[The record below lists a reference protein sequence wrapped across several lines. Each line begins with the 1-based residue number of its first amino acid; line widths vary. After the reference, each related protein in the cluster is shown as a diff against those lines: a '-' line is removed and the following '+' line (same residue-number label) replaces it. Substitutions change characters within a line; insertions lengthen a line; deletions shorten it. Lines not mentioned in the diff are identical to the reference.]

1 MDERRE
7 HHNQNGEPFADSF
20 SDGDA
25 GGFERLEDAGEA
37 VAWDDATAAA
47 RLEREGRRRPS
58 LDRAMRAFDPE
69 AGAGAAADK
78 LERIKRELDSVPA
91 LPGVYLWK
99 DKSGQVIYVGKAK
112 QLRARMR
119 QYVNFQDDR
128 AKIPLLVDQID
139 SFDYIVVENEHESL
153 VLEKNLINQH
163 SPFFN
168 SDFKDDK
175 SYPFIALTKGDA
187 YPAIKYTRERHRPD
201 TKYFGPYTDSR
212 AARDMVD
219 IARRVVPLCAT
230 SCAEWRRMTRKLER
244 GDKNAFLNCEVE
256 RPCFDAH
263 VGLGPGACCG
273 RIAPKEY
280 AENVRRI
287 ERFLSGQHREFVDEL
302 TGEMQ
307 EAAAELDF
315 ERAARIKARID
326 TINGL
331 ADKQHAVSTRNLD
344 ADVVGLFRE
353 ETVAGVH
360 VFMVREGRIINSNEF
375 VLNRGKDVPDDDLLH
390 MFLLR
395 YYDATTSIPHEVIL
409 RDEPEDREAMEAW
422 LTSKLA
428 SVHGAKVRITTP
440 QKGEKA
446 ELVGMAET
454 NAKHTLMRYKVRT
467 NYDDKRINDALLQLE
482 SALAL
487 DAPPMRIECFDIS
500 TIHGSYTVASMV
512 VFTNGKPDKN
522 QYRRFKIK
530 TPLDEA
536 NDFLSMQE
544 VMSRRYAP
552 ERMADERFGSKPDL
566 VILDGGKPQ
575 LTAALAMFDEMG
587 IDDIAMCG
595 LAKRDEELFVPWQ
608 DTGPVVLPSGSAS
621 LYLVKQVRDEAH
633 RFAITFHREL
643 RGKGMTASIL
653 DDVVGMGPV
662 RKKALLSHF
671 KSFRN
676 LKSATLE
683 EIKEARV
690 VPAEVAEEL
699 YRVLQQYNRERKDER
714 VVGEATEQAEADGAD
729 PAFAEAGKE
738 VS

>member
-168 SDFKDDK
+168 ADFKDDK

-273 RIAPKEY
+273 RITPEEY

-409 RDEPEDREAMEAW
+409 RDEPEDREAMEEW
-422 LTSKLA
+422 LTEKLA
-428 SVHGAKVRITTP
+428 SPHGAKVRFTAP

-487 DAPPMRIECFDIS
+487 EAPPMRIECFDIS

-587 IDDIAMCG
+587 VDDIAMCG